1 MASKTPR
8 LMTGGVS
15 ARVFGLERHVARTIL
30 SAGCSIPGS
39 ADTAFGVRKAF
50 LLHKRRE
57 EASKEA
63 KREIETEK
71 CIPGLKRSF
80 DYEVLPEIG

>member
-1 MASKTPR
+1 VFDHR
-8 LMTGGVS
+8 LS
-15 ARVFGLERHVARTIL
+15 RYCLWSQESF
-30 SAGCSIPGS
+30 
-39 ADTAFGVRKAF
+39 
-50 LLHKRRE
+50 LHKRRE